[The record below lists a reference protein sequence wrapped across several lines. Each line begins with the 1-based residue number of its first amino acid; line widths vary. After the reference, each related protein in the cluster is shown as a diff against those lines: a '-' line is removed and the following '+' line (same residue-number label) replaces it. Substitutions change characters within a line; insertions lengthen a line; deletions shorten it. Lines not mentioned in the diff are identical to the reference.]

1 MKSSLAITAC
11 FVVGVVVGR
20 LDWLSDTYDA
30 ETLSI
35 YTLYALLLLVG
46 LSMGSA
52 RRSWLALQ
60 SAGPRVLLVPACAL
74 IGSFAGA
81 MLIGMLSPW
90 SVREIMAV
98 GAGLGYYSL
107 SSLLIGQLHGSE
119 LATIAL
125 LANILREITTLL
137 AAFPI
142 RKFFG
147 PLAPIASGGATS
159 MDTTLPVIVATSG
172 KTYAIVAVFNGM
184 VLTLIVPVLVALAL
198 TP

>member
-1 MKSSLAITAC
+1 M
-11 FVVGVVVGR
+11 
-20 LDWLSDTYDA
+20 
-30 ETLSI
+30 
-35 YTLYALLLLVG
+35 
-46 LSMGSA
+46 
-52 RRSWLALQ
+52 
-60 SAGPRVLLVPACAL
+60 
-74 IGSFAGA
+74 
-81 MLIGMLSPW
+81 
-90 SVREIMAV
+90 
-98 GAGLGYYSL
+98 
-107 SSLLIGQLHGSE
+107 
-119 LATIAL
+119 
-125 LANILREITTLL
+125 ANILREITTLL